1 MSTFLFRDTI
11 FGPVHSRRLGSSLG
25 INLLSNHYKQCTF
38 NCIYCECGWT
48 DTEKSERKTF
58 LSCSE
63 ISEHMENK
71 LSILAEQNVSIDN
84 ITFAGNGEPTIHP
97 EFPVIIDE
105 TIRLRNKY
113 YPESKISVL
122 SNATMLHN
130 IAVIEALKK
139 IENNIQKLDC
149 GSETT
154 FQKMNKPLTK
164 ITLNDIIN
172 QLCKFTEN
180 LTIQTMFLK
189 GEYSGQIIDNT
200 TDEEVKLWLEHLKKI
215 RPALVMIYP
224 IARATP
230 TSNLVKL
237 KAEEL
242 QLIAKKVEKTG
253 IKIQVYP

>member
-25 INLLSNHYKQCTF
+25 INLLSNYYKQCTF

-48 DTEKSERKTF
+48 DIKKSERKTF

-63 ISEHMENK
+63 ISEHLENK
-71 LSILAEQNVSIDN
+71 LSKLAEQSVSIDN

-105 TIRLRNKY
+105 TIRLRNEY
-113 YPESKISVL
+113 YPQSKISVL
-122 SNATMLHN
+122 SNATMLQN

-149 GSETT
+149 GSETM
-154 FQKMNKPLTK
+154 FQKMNKPLIK

-172 QLCKFTEN
+172 QLCKFSEN
-180 LTIQTMFLK
+180 LTIQTMFLR
-189 GEYSGQIIDNT
+189 GEYSGQSIDNT
-200 TDEEVKLWLEHLKKI
+200 SDEEVKLWLEHLKKI

-237 KAEEL
+237 KVEEL
-242 QLIAKKVEKTG
+242 KLIAEKVERTG
-253 IKIQVYP
+253 IRTQVYP